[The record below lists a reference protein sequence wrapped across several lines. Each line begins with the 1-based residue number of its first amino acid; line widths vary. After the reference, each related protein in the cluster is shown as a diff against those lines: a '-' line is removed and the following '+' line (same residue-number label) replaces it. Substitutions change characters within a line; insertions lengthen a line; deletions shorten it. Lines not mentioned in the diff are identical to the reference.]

1 MKQPYFKLS
10 INCSNAAFCDDE
22 NPTIQSAAPEIVR
35 ILRDVA
41 ERIEQG
47 ELCNVHKNIRD
58 INGNIVGTFVL
69 ALY

>member
-1 MKQPYFKLS
+1 MKPYFKLS

-22 NPTIQSAAPEIVR
+22 NPTIQSAAPEIAR

-41 ERIEQG
+41 DRLEQG
-47 ELCNVHKNIRD
+47 ERYNTHKNIKD

-69 ALY
+69 NL

>member
-1 MKQPYFKLS
+1 MKPYFKLS
-10 INCSNAAFCDDE
+10 IKCENAAFCYDE
-22 NPTIQSAAPEIVR
+22 NPTIQSAAPEIAR

-41 ERIEQG
+41 GRIEQG
-47 ELCNVHKNIRD
+47 ELYNTHKNIKD

>member
-1 MKQPYFKLS
+1 MKHKFNLS
-10 INCSNAAFCDDE
+10 INCDNAAFCDGAE
-22 NPTIQSAAPEIVR
+22 PTQETAAPEIAR

-41 ERIEQG
+41 GRIEQG
-47 ELCNVHKNIRD
+47 ELYNTHKNIRD